1 MALDEP
7 QENDQVFN
15 EKGVNFIINQ
25 SLYEEAKPISVE
37 FVQSAMGEGFKVESE
52 LSRKQSGC
60 GTSCSC

>member
-25 SLYEEAKPISVE
+25 GLYEEAKPISVE

-60 GTSCSC
+60 GSSCSC

>member
-15 EKGVNFIINQ
+15 EKGVNFIINKG
-25 SLYEEAKPISVE
+25 LFDEAKPISVE

-52 LSRKQSGC
+52 FSRKQNSC
-60 GTSCSC
+60 GSCSC

>member
-15 EKGVNFIINQ
+15 EKGVNFIINKG
-25 SLYEEAKPISVE
+25 LFDEAKPISVE

-52 LSRKQSGC
+52 FSRKQNGC
-60 GTSCSC
+60 GSCSC